1 MQKDYLS
8 DGAKALVA
16 IFIKEQTEE
25 SAIKMLNEISRQ
37 NVLSSENIKNIAID
51 EIRKELWNLVTKDE
65 FKAEIR
71 ALRTEIL
78 ATKNELKAEIAEVRT
93 EIAEVK
99 AELKAEI
106 AEVRTEIAE
115 VRTEIAEV
123 KAELKAEIAEVRT
136 ELKEDINKLKY
147 QGIFWLIG
155 TAVATVV
162 TIVGAVWAMLS
173 FALSNIA

>member
-65 FKAEIR
+65 FKAEIK
-71 ALRTEIL
+71 ALRAETL
-78 ATKNELKAEIAEVRT
+78 ATKNELKA

-106 AEVRTEIAE
+106 AEA
-115 VRTEIAEV
+115 
-123 KAELKAEIAEVRT
+123 RT

-147 QGIFWLIG
+147 QGIFWLMG

-162 TIVGAVWAMLS
+162 TIVGAVWVMLS